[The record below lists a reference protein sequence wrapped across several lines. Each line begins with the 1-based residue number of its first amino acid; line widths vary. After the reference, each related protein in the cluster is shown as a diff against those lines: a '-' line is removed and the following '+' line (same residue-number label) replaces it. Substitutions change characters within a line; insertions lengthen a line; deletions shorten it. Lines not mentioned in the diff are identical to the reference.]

1 MPNLNSITGS
11 WIMRFARLNSEP
23 GREED
28 ISAPEP
34 LSKVDPAYPISM
46 MQDRVQ
52 GTVTLYAII
61 RSNGTVGDVRILD
74 GFDARLDENARL
86 ALERWKFR
94 PGTRNGAPVDVEA
107 VVRVPFKLA
116 KPAF

>member
-1 MPNLNSITGS
+1 
-11 WIMRFARLNSEP
+11 
-23 GREED
+23 
-28 ISAPEP
+28 
-34 LSKVDPAYPISM
+34 

-52 GTVTLYAII
+52 GTVTLNAII
-61 RSNGTVGDVRILD
+61 RSNGTVGDVRVLD
-74 GFDARLDENARL
+74 GCDARLDENARL